1 MPIIV
6 NGVEISDVAIHAE
19 MQHHPAPSREIAE
32 YAARLALVARELLL
46 QEAARLNIT
55 DADEDARI
63 AALIEREVQTPD
75 PDEENCRQFFEA
87 HRQRFRSSD
96 LFEVSHIL
104 CVAPPDDAEARATA
118 RTRAESVIAQ
128 LDKPG
133 INFAEL
139 AAQWSDCPSKQT
151 GGNLG
156 QIGLGQTVP
165 EFEQA
170 LFAMQEGEISRQPVE
185 SRFGFHVIQLHHKA
199 EGRPLDYDWV
209 RDRIIAY
216 LREQGE
222 RQAISQYLALLTS
235 RADISGID
243 LLSADAPA
251 APPR

>member
-1 MPIIV
+1 MPITV
-6 NGVEISDVAIHAE
+6 NGVVISDAAIHAE
-19 MQHHPAPSREIAE
+19 IQHHPAPSRELAE
-32 YAARLALVARELLL
+32 YAARLALVARELLV
-46 QEAARLNIT
+46 QEAARLGIV

-63 AALIEREVQTPD
+63 EALIKREVQTSE
-75 PDEENCRQFFEA
+75 PDEANCRQFFEA

-104 CVAPPDDAEARATA
+104 CVAPPDDGQARATA
-118 RTRAESVIAQ
+118 RARAESVIAQ
-128 LDKPG
+128 LDEPG
-133 INFAEL
+133 VKFAEL

-151 GGNLG
+151 GGSLG

-235 RADISGID
+235 RAEISGID
-243 LLSADAPA
+243 LLSTDAPA